1 MSGLDLRK
9 KRIFEVIQI
18 GNREDIPSRV
28 CDFVIVT
35 AIILNITVLFAGT
48 FEELLEF
55 KPVLN
60 VIEALTVLI
69 FCVEYVIRI

>member
-18 GNREDIPSRV
+18 CNRDDIPSRV

-35 AIILNITVLFAGT
+35 AINLNITVLFAGT